1 MNEFEKL
8 VKWENEDSPYRKIE
22 VKIYKNMFDI
32 FLYDTYEKNR
42 NLDLINRDLSAAV
55 LFKTN
60 FSEAVEEA
68 ISCAAM
74 FDKNDY

>member
-8 VKWENEDSPYRKIE
+8 ADWANEDSPYRKVEI
-22 VKIYKNMFDI
+22 KICKGMFDI
-32 FLYDTYEKNR
+32 FLYDTYENNR
-42 NLDLINRDLSAAV
+42 NSALINRDLSAAV
-55 LFKTN
+55 LFKTS
-60 FSEAVEEA
+60 FSYAVEEA

>member
-1 MNEFEKL
+1 MNDFEKL
-8 VKWENEDSPYRKIE
+8 VEWTEQDNPYRKIE
-22 VKIYKNMFDI
+22 IKIYKGMFDI
-32 FLYDTYEKNR
+32 FLYDTYMINR
-42 NLDLINRDLSAAV
+42 NSELINRDLSAAV

-68 ISCAAM
+68 ISCAGM